1 MARPSLS
8 RPRSPKPS
16 PGFYTVPGLRFP
28 ISFGRGLFVDRCGR
42 KAVLLLSLR
51 PMRTSPCFAY
61 SVHKIG
67 KGSLG
72 PPSDLTRVFSLAA
85 LLSPI
90 LQRALAATA
99 LNVLL
104 GAQAPSAADLGG
116 WTGLFSTFAL
126 VLLIP
131 GIGGTWEEPGW
142 RGFALPRLQAGRSA
156 LVASLILGAVWAL
169 WHLPLLAKGQMGGWD
184 IVIIMAWTLVLTWVY
199 NGTGGSV
206 LIVMLFHAMF
216 TTVSGSFISP
226 LAFSGAD
233 SVRQSWLLAAVWCAV
248 AVAVVMWAGPKHL
261 SRKLHK
267 QEEEGGAEEPGT
279 ATPSGAVKPV
289 PACTKGRPA
298 TACGRRGWY
307 ESAVGW
313 DAARGTDRRSSPLF

>member
-1 MARPSLS
+1 VSLVKRHPLIAFFVLTWALS
-8 RPRSPKPS
+8 WWPWILYAFGLSP
-16 PGFYTVPGLRFP
+16 TP
-28 ISFGRGLFVDRCGR
+28 IASFGPF
-42 KAVLLLSLR
+42 
-51 PMRTSPCFAY
+51 
-61 SVHKIG
+61 
-67 KGSLG
+67 
-72 PPSDLTRVFSLAA
+72 LAA
-85 LLSPI
+85 LVVLAITQGKSGIGGLLRRMVRWRVGIRWYAVALLLPVGI
-90 LQRALAATA
+90 ALAATA

-116 WTGLFSTFAL
+116 WTGLFSTFAV

-131 GIGGTWEEPGW
+131 GIGGAWEEPGW
-142 RGFALPRLQAGRSA
+142 RGFALPSLQAGRSA

-169 WHLPLLAKGQMGGWD
+169 WHLPLVVATGQMGGWD
-184 IVIIMAWTLVLTWVY
+184 IVNIMAWTLVLTWVY

-216 TTVSGSFISP
+216 NTVSGSFISP

-267 QEEEGGAEEPGT
+267 QEEPAQQPAGDT
-279 ATPSGAVKPV
+279 APRVV
-289 PACTKGRPA
+289 
-298 TACGRRGWY
+298 
-307 ESAVGW
+307 
-313 DAARGTDRRSSPLF
+313 

>member
-1 MARPSLS
+1 MSLVKRHPLIAFFVLTWALS
-8 RPRSPKPS
+8 WWPWILYAFGLSP
-16 PGFYTVPGLRFP
+16 TP
-28 ISFGRGLFVDRCGR
+28 IASFGPF
-42 KAVLLLSLR
+42 
-51 PMRTSPCFAY
+51 
-61 SVHKIG
+61 
-67 KGSLG
+67 
-72 PPSDLTRVFSLAA
+72 LAA
-85 LLSPI
+85 LVVLAITQGKSGIGGLLRRMVRWRVGIRWYAVALLLPVGI
-90 LQRALAATA
+90 ALAATA

-116 WTGLFSTFAL
+116 WTGLFSTFAV

-131 GIGGTWEEPGW
+131 GTGGTWEEPGW
-142 RGFALPRLQAGRSA
+142 RGFALPSLQAGRSA

-169 WHLPLLAKGQMGGWD
+169 WHLPLVVATGQMGGWD

-216 TTVSGSFISP
+216 NTVSVSFISP

-267 QEEEGGAEEPGT
+267 QEEDPVQPEGST
-279 ATPSGAVKPV
+279 A
-289 PACTKGRPA
+289 
-298 TACGRRGWY
+298 
-307 ESAVGW
+307 
-313 DAARGTDRRSSPLF
+313 SPRVV

>member
-1 MARPSLS
+1 MSLVKRHPIITFFVLALALS
-8 RPRSPKPS
+8 WWPWILYA
-16 PGFYTVPGLRFP
+16 FGLYPAP
-28 ISFGRGLFVDRCGR
+28 IASFGPF
-42 KAVLLLSLR
+42 
-51 PMRTSPCFAY
+51 
-61 SVHKIG
+61 
-67 KGSLG
+67 
-72 PPSDLTRVFSLAA
+72 LAA
-85 LLSPI
+85 LVVLAITQGKSGIGGLLRRMVRWRVGLRWYAVALLLPVGI
-90 LQRALAATA
+90 ALAATA

-104 GAQAPSAADLGG
+104 GARAPSAADLGG
-116 WTGLFSTFAL
+116 WTGLFSTFAV

-142 RGFALPRLQAGRSA
+142 RGFALPSLQAGRSA

-169 WHLPLLAKGQMGGWD
+169 WHLPLLAIGQMGGWD

-216 TTVSGSFISP
+216 NTVSLSFISP
-226 LAFSGAD
+226 MFSGAD

-279 ATPSGAVKPV
+279 ATPSG
-289 PACTKGRPA
+289 
-298 TACGRRGWY
+298 
-307 ESAVGW
+307 E
-313 DAARGTDRRSSPLF
+313 TDP

>member
-1 MARPSLS
+1 MSLVKRHPLIAFFVLTWALS
-8 RPRSPKPS
+8 WWPWILYAFGLSP
-16 PGFYTVPGLRFP
+16 TP
-28 ISFGRGLFVDRCGR
+28 IASFGPF
-42 KAVLLLSLR
+42 
-51 PMRTSPCFAY
+51 
-61 SVHKIG
+61 
-67 KGSLG
+67 
-72 PPSDLTRVFSLAA
+72 LAA
-85 LLSPI
+85 LVVLAITQGKSGIGGLLRRMVRWRVGIRWYAVALLLPVGI
-90 LQRALAATA
+90 ALAATA

-116 WTGLFSTFAL
+116 WTGLFSTFAV

-131 GIGGTWEEPGW
+131 GIGGAWEEPGW
-142 RGFALPRLQAGRSA
+142 RGFALPSLQAGRSA

-169 WHLPLLAKGQMGGWD
+169 WHLPFVVATGQMGGWD

-216 TTVSGSFISP
+216 NTVPGSFISTM
-226 LAFSGAD
+226 FSGAD

-267 QEEEGGAEEPGT
+267 QEEEEGTGEPGT
-279 ATPSGAVKPV
+279 AKLPGAVKPI
-289 PACTKGRPA
+289 PA
-298 TACGRRGWY
+298 
-307 ESAVGW
+307 
-313 DAARGTDRRSSPLF
+313 

>member
-1 MARPSLS
+1 MSLVKRHPLIAFFVLTWALS
-8 RPRSPKPS
+8 WWPWILYAFGLSP
-16 PGFYTVPGLRFP
+16 TP
-28 ISFGRGLFVDRCGR
+28 IASFGPF
-42 KAVLLLSLR
+42 
-51 PMRTSPCFAY
+51 
-61 SVHKIG
+61 
-67 KGSLG
+67 
-72 PPSDLTRVFSLAA
+72 LAA
-85 LLSPI
+85 LVVLAITQGKSGIGGLLRRMVRWRVGIRWYAVALLLPVGI
-90 LQRALAATA
+90 ALAATA

-116 WTGLFSTFAL
+116 WTGLFSTFAV

-131 GIGGTWEEPGW
+131 GAGGAWEEPGW
-142 RGFALPRLQAGRSA
+142 RGFALPSLQAGRSA

-169 WHLPLLAKGQMGGWD
+169 WHLPLVVATGQMGGWD
-184 IVIIMAWTLVLTWVY
+184 IVIILAWTLVLTWVY

-216 TTVSGSFISP
+216 NTVSGSFISP

-267 QEEEGGAEEPGT
+267 QEEPAQQPAGDT
-279 ATPSGAVKPV
+279 APRVV
-289 PACTKGRPA
+289 
-298 TACGRRGWY
+298 
-307 ESAVGW
+307 
-313 DAARGTDRRSSPLF
+313 